1 MAGFWTRQFQ
11 LPGTPAQR
19 RFDLIF
25 GILAPVICVLLD
37 PAIFRPFA
45 GGAWFLRHLRLLAY
59 LEMAISIAALTYY
72 QLTNRASSFLAGA
85 LCGSAAFA
93 FALGAVMFPMTLI
106 GMLFLI
112 GVLGLTPF
120 FTSFVYLR
128 NAIRCWR
135 VCEARSSR
143 PVGMMP
149 AIFGFILIL
158 SAPAIAQKAVFHY
171 GDRALM
177 AVQSGPIEDFNR
189 AVRTLKW
196 LHYDTDEIA
205 FTYQKTNDAARRDRL
220 ARAFIAITGET
231 VQERLMQLND

>member
-25 GILAPVICVLLD
+25 GIVAPVVCVLLD

-45 GGAWFLRHLRLLAY
+45 GGSWFLRHLRLLAY
-59 LEMAISIAALTYY
+59 LEIAISLAALAYY

-85 LCGSAAFA
+85 LCGGAVFA
-93 FALGAVMFPMTLI
+93 FALGAAIFPMTLI

-112 GVLGLTPF
+112 GVFGLTPF

-128 NAIRCWR
+128 NAVRCWR

-143 PVGMMP
+143 PVGMVP
-149 AIFGFILIL
+149 AICGFILIL
-158 SAPAIAQKAVFHY
+158 AFPTGVQKAVFHY
-171 GDRALM
+171 GDRALN
-177 AVQSGPIEDFNR
+177 AVQSDSDFPK

-205 FTYQKTNDAARRDRL
+205 FTYQKTNDAAKRERL
-220 ARAFIAITGET
+220 ARAFVAITGET